1 MKRAIYSLILLA
13 VTAAGCTADR
23 ITEVDGGETDPGISV
38 SCTAL
43 NADLVALQ
51 ALVKA
56 IGSGGTVTSVSGS
69 TLVFSGGETVTV
81 PVRDAYDFSYVNP
94 VVGLSDGI
102 YWTLDGKALPS
113 GGSALRVADG
123 LLQLKGAA
131 NLWYAYYDGEWNE
144 VGSIASGSSI
154 PVFKAFDSTGDAV
167 QVTLSDGTVLNA
179 QMYKGTEAISVSSSS
194 VSIAKEGGVATVS
207 VTANAAWT
215 ASCEADWLSL
225 SPASGAASDAA
236 PVTLTAAENTGAA
249 RKATVVFSTGE
260 LSATVTVS
268 QAGNGGTIDTGDT
281 EISDDNIAR
290 TEFART
296 VTVTYST
303 GGHAVVGGT
312 TDDFTVTVSGNDV
325 TITYK
330 GTENILYEL
339 SGTTDDGFFKLYSA
353 KKQAIRLAGVSITN
367 KNGAAI
373 NNQSKKRTFVVVE
386 GTNTLSDGTSYT
398 ETPEN
403 EDEKAAFFSEGQ
415 LIFSG
420 GGSLTVT
427 ARGKAG
433 ITSDDYV
440 RFMSS
445 PTVKVSSSVGHG
457 IRGKDYIL
465 VSNGTVEATVS
476 AAMKKGFSS
485 DSLVRFDGGVTTI
498 SVSGGSAYDSEDGD
512 YSGSAGIKADQ
523 LFEMTGGT
531 VTITN
536 TGQGGKGIKV
546 GGSPD
551 VTVTSSNYNA
561 YAIGKSY
568 ISGGRLTIKTTGGRY
583 TQGDISPKGIKVGW
597 AIKSG
602 HAYSYYSGDLEIR
615 GGVVSVTAESAEA
628 IECKRHL
635 TVKGGEVYAYSKSDD
650 AINAAGDFTVEDGF
664 LCGISSGNDGL
675 DANGN
680 FYLKGG
686 VVYAVGAGTPEMGID
701 ANSEGGFK
709 AYLTGGTLFAIGGL
723 EKGASLSQACYS
735 ASSWSKNTWYGLTV
749 GSSSYAFR
757 TPSSGGT
764 GIVVSGASTPTLL
777 SGVTVSGGTTLFDG
791 NGYVGGF
798 TGGTSVSLG
807 NYTAGSG
814 GGPGGGG
821 HGRS

>member
-144 VGSIASGSSI
+144 LGSIASGSSI
-154 PVFKAFDSTGDAV
+154 PVFKAFDASPDAV

-249 RKATVVFSTGE
+249 RKATVIFSTGE
-260 LSATVTVS
+260 LSA
-268 QAGNGGTIDTGDT
+268 
-281 EISDDNIAR
+281 
-290 TEFART
+290 ART

-445 PTVKVSSSVGHG
+445 PTVKVSSSAGHG

-485 DSLVRFDGGVTTI
+485 DSLVRIDGGVTTI

-597 AIKSG
+597 AIKSV

-807 NYTAGSG
+807 NYSAGSG

-821 HGRS
+821 HGRP